1 MTTTNNLRQYSDQQI
16 SAWLRGLL
24 TVAYADGHFDEE
36 EQEFIN
42 SFTKDELAPDTNL
55 GNLEVIS
62 ADDLATALGDD
73 PKIKENFLRTAVM
86 MAIANGVYTQSE
98 AETIEAFQSALG
110 LNIEALKSLEST
122 LWRPDLVKEGEE
134 AEVEGEATPITGAP
148 ASGLTPPDKSPADLK
163 ILQPVKNWLDAIDI
177 DDPRVARF
185 VCKMVP
191 SQCPFERDV
200 VLFGKKIVHIPPM
213 CKLNPLYEQLVGL
226 RFRSLSFLAD
236 ECKEDVTPYI

>member
-1 MTTTNNLRQYSDQQI
+1 MNDTTNLLQYSDQQI

-36 EQEFIN
+36 EKEFID
-42 SFTKDELAPDTNL
+42 SFTKDELIPETDL
-55 GNLEVIS
+55 GSLAVIS
-62 ADDLATALGDD
+62 PEELAENLGDD
-73 PKIKENFLRTAVM
+73 PATKENFLRTAVM
-86 MAIANGVYTQSE
+86 MAIANGVYSKSE
-98 AETIEAFQSALG
+98 AETIEGFQSALG

-134 AEVEGEATPITGAP
+134 SEPVGDATPL
-148 ASGLTPPDKSPADLK
+148 ASGLTPPDQSAGDLNLLK
-163 ILQPVKNWLDAIDI
+163 PVKNWLDGMDVG
-177 DDPRVARF
+177 DPRVARF
-185 VCKMVP
+185 ICKMVP

-200 VLFGKKIVHIPPM
+200 VLFGKKIIHIPPM

-236 ECKEDVTPYI
+236 ECKEDVTPYL

>member
-1 MTTTNNLRQYSDQQI
+1 MISQSNLHQYTDQQI

-36 EQEFIN
+36 EKELIHNLTQ
-42 SFTKDELAPDTNL
+42 DELVPNTDL

-62 ADDLATALGDD
+62 PEDLAIALGDD
-73 PKIKENFLRTAVM
+73 KDTKENFLRTAVM
-86 MAIANGVYTQSE
+86 VAISDGVYSQTE
-98 AETIEAFQSALG
+98 AETLENFQSALG
-110 LNIEALKSLEST
+110 LKIEALKSLEST
-122 LWRPDLVKEGEE
+122 LWSPNVTREGETE
-134 AEVEGEATPITGAP
+134 EKAA
-148 ASGLTPPDKSPADLK
+148 ADID
-163 ILQPVKNWLDAIDI
+163 ILQPVKKWLDGMDVE
-177 DDPRVARF
+177 DPRLARF
-185 VCKMVP
+185 ICKMVP
-191 SQCPFERDV
+191 SQCPFERDI

>member
-62 ADDLATALGDD
+62 ADDLATALGGD

>member
-122 LWRPDLVKEGEE
+122 LWRPDLVKEGED
-134 AEVEGEATPITGAP
+134 AETQGEATPITGAP